1 MLGRSPSLL
10 RLRHSSHPACR
21 HRAPANPRGHSDSE
35 LSVGFLDGDF
45 LEGFLADPEPE
56 QFMEGEVDA
65 ERVTLGVDK
74 VREILTEM
82 QSFH

>member
-1 MLGRSPSLL
+1 MFVD
-10 RLRHSSHPACR
+10 RL
-21 HRAPANPRGHSDSE
+21 RAPANPRGRTDAESSI
-35 LSVGFLDGDF
+35 GFLDGDF
-45 LEGFLADPEPE
+45 LEQFLAHPEPE